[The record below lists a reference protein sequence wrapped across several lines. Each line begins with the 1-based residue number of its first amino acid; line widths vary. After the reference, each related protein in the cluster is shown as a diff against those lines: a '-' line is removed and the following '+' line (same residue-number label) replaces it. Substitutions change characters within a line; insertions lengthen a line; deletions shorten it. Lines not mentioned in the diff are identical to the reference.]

1 MGYRSQ
7 VIVAIKSKLY
17 ETEKD
22 KVNKLTSDCDN
33 KLVKDGVVY
42 FIWDSVKWYDTYP
55 EVAEIQEFIANN
67 EKSSAFARVG
77 EDINDIEFL
86 NDPYELGIT
95 INRVL
100 TIDT

>member
-17 ETEKD
+17 ESHKD
-22 KVNKLTSDCDN
+22 KVNRLTSDCDN
-33 KLVKDGVVY
+33 KLVKNGVVY
-42 FIWDSVKWYDTYP
+42 FTWDSVKWYDIYP

-67 EKSSAFARVG
+67 EKSSALARVG

-86 NDPYELGIT
+86 NDPYEFFIT
-95 INRVL
+95 LNREL